1 MSTSGAPSILAAKE
15 TFSTLLEISKLLN
28 TGLDAETLA
37 ICVRLC
43 ENGANPDSLATDK
56 TAPQTIDLIQKRIL
70 NLGAVHTGQFLVDC
84 ETYINTTVPSKVLH
98 VLHNSEQPAT
108 VFSILESP
116 GKHSVSFTSDTL
128 FDLLLLKLSNIYSK
142 KSKIESKGHRFEIG
156 DFLVKL
162 GVVSS
167 AGSFKGILIEVEYL
181 PCSVISSSWNLIVE
195 FMQGFLG
202 STVPTEI
209 PSCIKSKESPGEMFS
224 PLDTIQLYLEHFG
237 NLRKVTTNLAAG
249 PQMTGTSV
257 SSTAP
262 SSSSSSSLTT
272 SQLRPQT
279 TSSPKVQVSHA
290 KANNILESEF
300 YLLNLNVEVLVLPM
314 AWKAVND
321 STYECLSFK
330 STLFDCVIMK
340 KDRT

>member
-1 MSTSGAPSILAAKE
+1 MGVTS
-15 TFSTLLEISKLLN
+15 LLIYPL
-28 TGLDAETLA
+28 
-37 ICVRLC
+37 
-43 ENGANPDSLATDK
+43 PQDK

-237 NLRKVTTNLAAG
+237 ILRKVTTNLAAG

-279 TSSPKVQVSHA
+279 TSSPKVQVSQ
-290 KANNILESEF
+290 
-300 YLLNLNVEVLVLPM
+300 
-314 AWKAVND
+314 
-321 STYECLSFK
+321 
-330 STLFDCVIMK
+330 
-340 KDRT
+340 